1 MKATNGIVSA
11 PSSTHALSAFMAYE
25 AECRK
30 ALQLLFVGLLN
41 MAEGAGWSRRAA
53 ASALSLGD
61 GKGLK
66 DLRHELSVQQQ
77 IPLPSAKGLRES
89 IFIQG
94 FALVQHSGGQPIPGL
109 V

>member
-53 ASALSLGD
+53 ASAPAVRS
-61 GKGLK
+61 
-66 DLRHELSVQQQ
+66 
-77 IPLPSAKGLRES
+77 PSTVAPWTIR
-89 IFIQG
+89 
-94 FALVQHSGGQPIPGL
+94 FAGPTSA
-109 V
+109 